1 MINKVLQIKILINK
15 QICKDRILRLQQN
28 LFSTNHLN
36 KTTNLH
42 KYSFDDNYLP
52 SIEEKVNFLDQHIM
66 TLLNEKKKKNLLEDE
81 SVRQIMIQINKSD
94 VSKEGIDNPVTI
106 NRLIKFF
113 AMLKVIPNH
122 QLLKFLL
129 KFIEIQVIFQLYKES
144 FPVLH

>member
-66 TLLNEKKKKNLLEDE
+66 IEREKEEKPFRRRECEANHDTNK
-81 SVRQIMIQINKSD
+81 QI
-94 VSKEGIDNPVTI
+94 
-106 NRLIKFF
+106 RCF
-113 AMLKVIPNH
+113 
-122 QLLKFLL
+122 
-129 KFIEIQVIFQLYKES
+129 
-144 FPVLH
+144 